1 MEVGRVQMSTRIPA
15 LLASALLVAPLATQA
30 QTLDFYDSVSGT
42 STTLLNGTLGPPG
55 SISLESVP
63 FSGSVTGSIILSGS
77 SATFDFTL
85 NELGGGGAGI
95 NAVNQFSMSGEFS
108 AAGSG
113 YYFGTTDNAMGDIQ
127 ILTNSRGAITGAT
140 VDLTGDEYGT
150 ATQSQLTIVAT
161 GVTGAYQGFIPPS
174 TGYACTAAP
183 LTFSGTYPN
192 GIYTG

>member
-1 MEVGRVQMSTRIPA
+1 
-15 LLASALLVAPLATQA
+15 
-30 QTLDFYDSVSGT
+30 
-42 STTLLNGTLGPPG
+42 
-55 SISLESVP
+55 
-63 FSGSVTGSIILSGS
+63 
-77 SATFDFTL
+77 
-85 NELGGGGAGI
+85 
-95 NAVNQFSMSGEFS
+95 MSGEFS

-140 VDLTGDEYGT
+140 VDLTGVEYGT

-183 LTFSGTYPN
+183 LTFSGAYPN
-192 GIYTG
+192 GIYTGPTIKNCNVNVSSSQSGQWTVAPEIDPTSAASGLALLLGGVAVLRGRRGVPKTS